1 MKYYKVIANGTVIDA
16 NRVWLKWQGKHR
28 ILIGCEPHEANYIQ
42 SYDQEKVW
50 RVQWLNPV
58 PADAPVFETV
68 DAVEISEEE
77 YLDLRSQLDS
87 GLTPVEPEP
96 EPEPEYPDPVEPEPE
111 PEVVMTPEEMRRRI
125 VELTEHNQMLEECL
139 LEMSEVVYG

>member
-16 NRVWLKWQGKHR
+16 NYIWLRWQRKHN

-42 SYDQEKVW
+42 SYDQAQVW

-58 PADAPVFETV
+58 PADAPIFETI

>member
-16 NRVWLKWQGKHR
+16 NYIWLRWQRKHN

-58 PADAPVFETV
+58 PVDAPIFETV

-96 EPEPEYPDPVEPEPE
+96 EPEPSEPDPVEPEPE